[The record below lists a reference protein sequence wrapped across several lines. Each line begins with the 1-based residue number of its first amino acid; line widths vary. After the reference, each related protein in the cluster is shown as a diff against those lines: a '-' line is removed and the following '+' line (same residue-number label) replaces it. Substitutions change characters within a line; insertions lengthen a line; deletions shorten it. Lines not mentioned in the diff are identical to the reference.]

1 MKITHET
8 RRESYEQL
16 DPSGRK
22 AAILAE
28 LERGDGTALEIMR
41 RMGFTDP
48 NRVRPR
54 LNELDRAG
62 YIFQVGKRRDPYAE
76 AEPVSYCPECGA
88 PVYDGERIYYGHGT
102 DHVIGCEHCIDTGF
116 AQAG

>member
-1 MKITHET
+1 MKITHDT

-54 LNELDRAG
+54 LNELGRAG
-62 YIFQVGKRRDPYAE
+62 YIFQVGKRRDPYTGVEGVIYSKKAP
-76 AEPVSYCPECGA
+76 AGVTTTNRGA
-88 PVYDGERIYYGHGT
+88 DKKSTLKKYTTGE
-102 DHVIGCEHCIDTGF
+102 DLSN
-116 AQAG
+116 A

>member
-41 RMGFTDP
+41 RMGYSDP

-62 YIFQVGKRRDPYAE
+62 YIFQVGKRRDPFTGVEGVIYSKKAP
-76 AEPVSYCPECGA
+76 AGVTTTNRGA
-88 PVYDGERIYYGHGT
+88 DQKSTSKKYTTGE
-102 DHVIGCEHCIDTGF
+102 DLSN
-116 AQAG
+116 A

>member
-1 MKITHET
+1 M
-8 RRESYEQL
+8 
-16 DPSGRK
+16 
-22 AAILAE
+22 AE

-62 YIFQVGKRRDPYAE
+62 YIFQVGKRRDPYTGVE
-76 AEPVSYCPECGA
+76 GVIYSKKA
-88 PVYDGERIYYGHGT
+88 PASAGT
-102 DHVIGCEHCIDTGF
+102 DNRG
-116 AQAG
+116 AGKNTTPTT

>member
-28 LERGDGTALEIMR
+28 LERGDGTALEIML
-41 RMGFTDP
+41 GFTDP

-62 YIFQVGKRRDPYAE
+62 YIFQVGKRADPITGVNGVIY
-76 AEPVSYCPECGA
+76 SKKA
-88 PVYDGERIYYGHGT
+88 PASAGT
-102 DHVIGCEHCIDTGF
+102 DNRG
-116 AQAG
+116 AGKNTTPTT

>member
-54 LNELDRAG
+54 LNGCGRCHIQQKSPRWCH
-62 YIFQVGKRRDPYAE
+62 YHQQRR
-76 AEPVSYCPECGA
+76 
-88 PVYDGERIYYGHGT
+88 RQKIYT
-102 DHVIGCEHCIDTGF
+102 
-116 AQAG
+116 

>member
-62 YIFQVGKRRDPYAE
+62 YIFQVGKRRDPYTGVE
-76 AEPVSYCPECGA
+76 GVIYSKKA
-88 PVYDGERIYYGHGT
+88 PASAGT
-102 DHVIGCEHCIDTGF
+102 DNRGADKKSTSKKYHETG
-116 AQAG
+116 GVSTV

>member
-8 RRESYEQL
+8 RRESFEQL

-41 RMGFTDP
+41 RMGYSDP

-62 YIFQVGKRRDPYAE
+62 YIFQVGKRRDPFTGVEGVIYSKKAP
-76 AEPVSYCPECGA
+76 AGVTTTNRGA
-88 PVYDGERIYYGHGT
+88 DQKSTSKKYTTGE
-102 DHVIGCEHCIDTGF
+102 DLSN
-116 AQAG
+116 A

>member
-41 RMGFTDP
+41 RMGFQ
-48 NRVRPR
+48 
-54 LNELDRAG
+54 
-62 YIFQVGKRRDPYAE
+62 YIHQMPWQLSTQDLT
-76 AEPVSYCPECGA
+76 VSAYFLPA
-88 PVYDGERIYYGHGT
+88 P
-102 DHVIGCEHCIDTGF
+102 
-116 AQAG
+116 